1 MLASPPDVVV
11 SMIRD
16 ARNMLV
22 LDRAHRFAWIGRSK
36 SSQLV
41 IHDNVMSRTH
51 CLLFLRASEL
61 YMIDLSMNGTFVN
74 RRRCR
79 KRTRNRLHD
88 GDTLSFDDCQETSL
102 QVQIKHVF

>member
-88 GDTLSFDDCQETSL
+88 GDTLSFDECQETSL
-102 QVQIKHVF
+102 QVQIKHLF